1 MHICKQNENL
11 KPRHNSYNLKV
22 KFDQIHTYHNKY
34 CYVAHCLVS
43 SVETVEAAHVSVL
56 VPVDQLAVVP
66 DELQGCGSSAA
77 ALTDLAASAGLIGN
91 SPSCVIILCT
101 FLFKLSLRESGVCI
115 HRHF

>member
-1 MHICKQNENL
+1 MQNEKL
-11 KPRHNSYNLKV
+11 KLKHNSYQFISKTSSNAPLSQ
-22 KFDQIHTYHNKY
+22 QIFTVTLHIA
-34 CYVAHCLVS
+34 VF